1 MPVLKPMMIYNGG
14 NIIMVQMENEYGSY
28 GCDFDYTAF
37 LRDQTVKH
45 LGKEAVL
52 YTTGHIQ
59 MTFNSKIFLQ

>member
-52 YTTGHIQ
+52 YTTGHTQ